1 MTKGQ
6 VFLMKQIVKAACAAF
21 ILTVIFSLIPFHA
34 QCERISGD
42 TFRLHILANSDSEAD
57 QALKLKV
64 RDRIL
69 SELQPLLSSATDK
82 ETAQNIV
89 SDDLRHFADIAY
101 DEVLQNGYDYPV
113 TAEITE
119 MYFDTRHYD
128 GYTLPAGKYDALRIR
143 IGKAEG
149 HNWWC
154 VLYPGICLSAAE
166 ERDQKAREGFDSD
179 EYEIVR
185 DKPYSYRFK
194 AVEWIEYLHDLFT

>member
-1 MTKGQ
+1 MKGQ
-6 VFLMKQIVKAACAAF
+6 VFLMKQIVKAACMAF
-21 ILTVIFSLIPFHA
+21 ILTVLFSLIPFHA

-69 SELQPLLSSATDK
+69 SELQPLLSSAPDK
-82 ETAQNIV
+82 ETAEAVV
-89 SDDLRHFADIAY
+89 SGNLQHFANIAY
-101 DEVLQNGYDYPV
+101 DEVLQNGAAYPV
-113 TAEITE
+113 TAEITN
-119 MYFDTRHYD
+119 MYFSTRHYD
-128 GYTLPAGKYDALRIR
+128 SYTLPAGMYDALRVR

-154 VLYPGICLSAAE
+154 VLYPGICISTAG
-166 ERDQKAREGFDSD
+166 ERDRQAREGFDSG

-185 DKPYSYRFK
+185 DEPYTYRFK
-194 AVEWIEYLHDLFT
+194 VVEWVEYLQNLFA